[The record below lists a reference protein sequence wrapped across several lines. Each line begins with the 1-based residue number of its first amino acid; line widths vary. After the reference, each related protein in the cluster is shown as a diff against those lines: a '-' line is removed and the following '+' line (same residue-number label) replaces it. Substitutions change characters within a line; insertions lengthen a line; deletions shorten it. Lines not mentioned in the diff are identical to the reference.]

1 MRIDADGKA
10 GGSKVRPYTDVHNA
24 AALYE
29 RGVAT
34 YDRGEYTAAGALWH
48 KAKRSP
54 RELENP

>member
-1 MRIDADGKA
+1 
-10 GGSKVRPYTDVHNA
+10 VRPHADVDDD